1 MKFNNRVN
9 FGSAGKKEAGLDL
22 HDFAGKIFTPFSD
35 GFVVAGYSRLAHTK
49 FVCKISEGQVY
60 DDAFEPPREPLFSWL
75 QAGDELFPDLK
86 GKGNLVPVKA
96 NESFPEIKNLDQA
109 VNFFGAASDAFLFFG
124 YANGHREIKLY
135 AEDPLMADA
144 IGYLNALVMSCW
156 GIKQAGEEEG

>member
-1 MKFNNRVN
+1 M
-9 FGSAGKKEAGLDL
+9 
-22 HDFAGKIFTPFSD
+22 
-35 GFVVAGYSRLAHTK
+35 
-49 FVCKISEGQVY
+49 
-60 DDAFEPPREPLFSWL
+60 
-75 QAGDELFPDLK
+75 
-86 GKGNLVPVKA
+86 KA

-109 VNFFGAASDAFLFFG
+109 VNFFGAASDAFFFG